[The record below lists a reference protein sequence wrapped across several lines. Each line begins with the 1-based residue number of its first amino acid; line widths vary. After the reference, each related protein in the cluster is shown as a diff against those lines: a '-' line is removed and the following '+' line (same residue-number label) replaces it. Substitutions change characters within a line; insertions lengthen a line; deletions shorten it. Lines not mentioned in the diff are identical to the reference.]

1 MEQLKPHSPQPLKVG
16 IVTQVRVTST
26 RLPAKV
32 LLTVGGRS
40 YLEHHLDRLNRTGL
54 PAIVA
59 TTTNFNDDL
68 VVQLCNEDGF
78 PVFRGSEDDV
88 LSRFAGAAREHDL
101 DGIVRVTSD
110 CPLIDPEIVAAG
122 VDRWRA
128 ENDPDLY
135 ISNCLER
142 TYPRGM
148 DFEIFSAARLYDAEQ
163 NATLKADREHV
174 TSYLHQNR
182 SGEMRLLN
190 LPWSG
195 GPSSKN
201 AAQYRLTLDTAD
213 DWKLLDAL
221 IEDFDATNLGCA
233 ELVAILDEHPELA
246 ALNAHIEQKKL
257 GE

>member
-1 MEQLKPHSPQPLKVG
+1 MEQLKIG

-32 LLTVGGRS
+32 LLTVAGRS
-40 YLEHHLDRLNRTGL
+40 YLEHHLDRLSRTGL
-54 PAIVA
+54 PVIVA

-68 VVQLCNEDGF
+68 VVQLCDEDGF

-148 DFEIFSAARLYDAEQ
+148 DFEIFSAARLYDAERK
-163 NATLKADREHV
+163 ATLKADREHV

-182 SGEMRLLN
+182 SGEIRLLN

-195 GPSSKN
+195 GGS
-201 AAQYRLTLDTAD
+201 QYRLTLDTAD

-221 IEDFDATNLGCA
+221 IEDFDAPRLGCA
-233 ELVAILDEHPELA
+233 DLVKILDEHPELA

>member
-1 MEQLKPHSPQPLKVG
+1 MEQLKIG

-32 LLTVGGRS
+32 LLTVAGRS
-40 YLEHHLDRLNRTGL
+40 YLEHHLDRLSRTGL
-54 PAIVA
+54 PVIVA

-68 VVQLCNEDGF
+68 VVQLCDEDGF

-148 DFEIFSAARLYDAEQ
+148 DFEIFSAARLYDAERK
-163 NATLKADREHV
+163 ATLKADREHV

-195 GPSSKN
+195 GGS
-201 AAQYRLTLDTAD
+201 QYRLTLDTAD

-221 IEDFDATNLGCA
+221 IEDFDAPRLGCA
-233 ELVAILDEHPELA
+233 DLVKILDEHPELA

>member
-1 MEQLKPHSPQPLKVG
+1 MEQLKADPKIG

-32 LLTVGGRS
+32 LLKVAGRT
-40 YLEHHLDRLNRTGL
+40 YLQHHLDRLEQTGL
-54 PAIVA
+54 PVIVA
-59 TTTNFNDDL
+59 TTTNHDDDP
-68 VVQLCNEDGF
+68 VVQLAAERGV

-88 LSRFAGAAREHDL
+88 LSRFAGAAREHGL

-110 CPLIDPEIVAAG
+110 CPLIDPAIVAAG
-122 VDRWRA
+122 VDRWHT
-128 ENDPDLY
+128 EDDSDLY
-135 ISNCLER
+135 VSNCLER

-148 DFEIFSAARLYDAEQ
+148 DFEIFSAARLYDADAE
-163 NATLKADREHV
+163 ATLKADREHV

-182 SGEMRLLN
+182 SGDVHLLN
-190 LPWSG
+190 LSWSDG
-195 GPSSKN
+195 AASKN

-221 IEDFDATNLGCA
+221 IEDFDATHLSCA
-233 ELVAILDEHPELA
+233 ELVAILDQHPELA

>member
-1 MEQLKPHSPQPLKVG
+1 MEQLKIG

-40 YLEHHLDRLNRTGL
+40 YLEHHLDRLSRTGL
-54 PAIVA
+54 PVIVA

-68 VVQLCNEDGF
+68 IARLCGEDGV

-88 LSRFAGAAREHDL
+88 LSRFAGAAREHRL
-101 DGIVRVTSD
+101 DAIVRVTSD

-122 VDRWRA
+122 VERWRA

-148 DFEIFSAARLYDAEQ
+148 DFEIFSAARLYDAEAK
-163 NATLKADREHV
+163 ATLRADREHV
-174 TSYLHQNR
+174 TPYLHQNR

-195 GPSSKN
+195 GGS
-201 AAQYRLTLDTAD
+201 QYRLTLDTAD

-221 IEDFDATNLGCA
+221 IEDFDATRLSCA
-233 ELVAILDEHPELA
+233 KLVAILDAHPELS

>member
-1 MEQLKPHSPQPLKVG
+1 MEQLKIG

-32 LLTVGGRS
+32 LLAVAGRS
-40 YLEHHLDRLNRTGL
+40 YLEHHLDRLGRTGL
-54 PAIVA
+54 PVIVA

-68 VVQLCNEDGF
+68 VAQLCDELGI

-88 LSRFAGAAREHDL
+88 LSRFAGAAREHAL
-101 DGIVRVTSD
+101 DALVRVTSD
-110 CPLIDPEIVAAG
+110 CPLIDPAIVAAG

-128 ENDPDLY
+128 ENDLDLY
-135 ISNCLER
+135 VSNCLER

-148 DFEIFSAARLYDAEQ
+148 DFEIFSAARLYDAEAK
-163 NATLKADREHV
+163 ATLKADREHV
-174 TSYLHQNR
+174 TPYLHQNR

-190 LPWSG
+190 LPWTG
-195 GPSSKN
+195 GPSSK

-221 IEDFDATNLGCA
+221 IEDFDATRLGCA

>member
-1 MEQLKPHSPQPLKVG
+1 MERLKIG
-16 IVTQVRVTST
+16 IITQVRVTST

-32 LLTVGGRS
+32 LLTVSGRS
-40 YLEHHLDRLNRTGL
+40 YLEHHLDRLARTGL
-54 PAIVA
+54 PVIVA

-68 VVQLCNEDGF
+68 VVQLCTEDGF

-163 NATLKADREHV
+163 NATLTADREHV

-195 GPSSKN
+195 GGS
-201 AAQYRLTLDTAD
+201 QYRLTLDTPD
-213 DWKLLDAL
+213 DWKLLDVL
-221 IEDFDATNLGCA
+221 FENFDADQLNCA
-233 ELVAILDEHPELA
+233 QLVKILDEHPELA
-246 ALNAHIEQKKL
+246 TLNAHIEQKKL

>member
-1 MEQLKPHSPQPLKVG
+1 MEGLTRALKVG
-16 IVTQVRVTST
+16 VITQVRVTSS

-32 LLTVGGRS
+32 LLTAGDRS
-40 YLEHHLDRLNRTGL
+40 FLEHHLDRLRTTGL
-54 PAIVA
+54 PVIVA
-59 TTTNFNDDL
+59 TTTNFNDD
-68 VVQLCNEDGF
+68 VVVEVCKHAGV

-88 LSRFAGAAREHDL
+88 LSRFAGAAREHGL

-110 CPLIDPEIVAAG
+110 CPLIDPEVVASG

-128 ENDPDLY
+128 ENDLDLY
-135 ISNCLER
+135 VSNCLDR

-148 DFEIFSAARLYDAEQ
+148 DYEVFSAARLYDADA
-163 NATLKADREHV
+163 NATLRADREHV
-174 TSYLHQNR
+174 TPYLHQNR

-195 GPSSKN
+195 GG
-201 AAQYRLTLDTAD
+201 AQYRLTLDTPD

-221 IEDFDATNLGCA
+221 IEDFDAASLTCA
-233 ELVAILDEHPELA
+233 ELVAILDSHPELA
-246 ALNAHIEQKKL
+246 TLNAHIEQKKL

>member
-1 MEQLKPHSPQPLKVG
+1 MERLKIG
-16 IVTQVRVTST
+16 IITQVRVTST

-32 LLTVGGRS
+32 LLTVSGRS
-40 YLEHHLDRLNRTGL
+40 YLEHHLDRLARTGL
-54 PAIVA
+54 PVIVA

-68 VVQLCNEDGF
+68 VVQLCTEDGF

-128 ENDPDLY
+128 ENDLDLY

-148 DFEIFSAARLYDAEQ
+148 DFEIFSTARLYDAEVK
-163 NATLKADREHV
+163 ATLKADREHV
-174 TSYLHQNR
+174 TPYLHQNR

-190 LPWSG
+190 LPWSAG
-195 GPSSKN
+195 SRN

-221 IEDFDATNLGCA
+221 IEDFDAPRLSCA
-233 ELVAILDEHPELA
+233 ELVAILDAHPELA

>member
-1 MEQLKPHSPQPLKVG
+1 MEPLTQAPVIG
-16 IVTQVRVTST
+16 IITQVRVAST

-32 LLTVGGRS
+32 LLSVRGRT
-40 YLEHHLDRLNRTGL
+40 YLEHHLDRLHRTGL
-54 PAIVA
+54 PVVVA
-59 TTTNFNDDL
+59 TTENFNDDI
-68 VVQLCNEDGF
+68 VVEVAGQAGV

-88 LSRFAGAAREHDL
+88 LSRFAGAAREHRL

-128 ENDPDLY
+128 ENDLDLY
-135 ISNCLER
+135 LSNCLER

-148 DFEIFSAARLYDAEQ
+148 DYEVFSAARLYDADAK
-163 NATLKADREHV
+163 ATLRSDREHV
-174 TSYLHQNR
+174 TPYLHQNR
-182 SGEMRLLN
+182 SGDIRLLN

-195 GPSSKN
+195 GG
-201 AAQYRLTLDTAD
+201 AQYRLTLDTPD

-221 IEDFDATNLGCA
+221 IEDFGAAALNCA
-233 ELVAILDEHPELA
+233 ELVAILDEHPQLST
-246 ALNAHIEQKKL
+246 LNAHIEQKKL

>member
-1 MEQLKPHSPQPLKVG
+1 MEQLKIG
-16 IVTQVRVTST
+16 IITQVRVTST

-32 LLTVGGRS
+32 LLTVAGRS
-40 YLEHHLDRLNRTGL
+40 YLEHHLDRLSRTGL
-54 PAIVA
+54 PVIVA
-59 TTTNFNDDL
+59 TTTNFNDNL

-128 ENDPDLY
+128 ENDLDLY

-148 DFEIFSAARLYDAEQ
+148 DFEIFSAARLYDAER

-195 GPSSKN
+195 GGS
-201 AAQYRLTLDTAD
+201 QYRLTLDTAD

-221 IEDFDATNLGCA
+221 IEDFDASRLGCA
-233 ELVAILDEHPELA
+233 DLVRILDEHPELA
-246 ALNAHIEQKKL
+246 TLNAHIEQKKL

>member
-1 MEQLKPHSPQPLKVG
+1 MERLKIG
-16 IVTQVRVTST
+16 IITQVRVTST

-32 LLTVGGRS
+32 LLTVAGRS

-54 PAIVA
+54 PVIVA

-68 VVQLCNEDGF
+68 VVQLCTEDGF

-88 LSRFAGAAREHDL
+88 LSRFAGAAREHNL

-148 DFEIFSAARLYDAEQ
+148 DFEIFSAARLYDAER

-195 GPSSKN
+195 GGS
-201 AAQYRLTLDTAD
+201 QYRLTLDTPD

-221 IEDFDATNLGCA
+221 FENFDADHLNCA
-233 ELVAILDEHPELA
+233 QLVKILDEHPELA
-246 ALNAHIEQKKL
+246 TLNAHIEQKKL

>member
-1 MEQLKPHSPQPLKVG
+1 MEHLKVG
-16 IVTQVRVTST
+16 IITQVRVTSS

-32 LLTVGGRS
+32 LLSVRGRTF
-40 YLEHHLDRLNRTGL
+40 LEHHLDRLRGTGL
-54 PAIVA
+54 PVIVA
-59 TTTNFNDDL
+59 TTTNFNDDI
-68 VVQLCNEDGF
+68 VVEVCKQSGV

-88 LSRFAGAAREHDL
+88 LSRFAGAAREHGL

-122 VDRWRA
+122 VDRWRT
-128 ENDPDLY
+128 ENDLDLY
-135 ISNCLER
+135 LSNCLER

-148 DFEIFSAARLYDAEQ
+148 DYEIFSAARLYDAEAK
-163 NATLKADREHV
+163 ATLQSDREHV
-174 TSYLHQNR
+174 TPYLHQNR

-195 GPSSKN
+195 GPTSGN
-201 AAQYRLTLDTAD
+201 AAQYRLTLDTPD

-221 IEDFDATNLGCA
+221 IDEFDATELNCA
-233 ELVAILDEHPELA
+233 ELVAILDARPELA
-246 ALNAHIEQKKL
+246 TLNAHIEQKKL

>member
-1 MEQLKPHSPQPLKVG
+1 MEQLKIG
-16 IVTQVRVTST
+16 IITQVRVTST

-32 LLTVGGRS
+32 LLTVAGRS
-40 YLEHHLDRLNRTGL
+40 YLEHHLDRLSRTGL
-54 PAIVA
+54 PVIVA
-59 TTTNFNDDL
+59 TTTNFNDNL
-68 VVQLCNEDGF
+68 VVQMCDEDGF
-78 PVFRGSEDDV
+78 AVFRGSEDDV

-128 ENDPDLY
+128 ENDLDLY

-148 DFEIFSAARLYDAEQ
+148 DFEIFSAARLYDAERK
-163 NATLKADREHV
+163 ATLKADREHV

-195 GPSSKN
+195 GGS
-201 AAQYRLTLDTAD
+201 QYRLTLDTAD

-221 IEDFDATNLGCA
+221 IEDFDASHLGCA
-233 ELVAILDEHPELA
+233 DLVRILDEHPELA
-246 ALNAHIEQKKL
+246 TLNAHIEQKKL

>member
-1 MEQLKPHSPQPLKVG
+1 MEQLKIG
-16 IVTQVRVTST
+16 IITQVRVTST

-40 YLEHHLDRLNRTGL
+40 YLEHHLDRLSRTGL
-54 PAIVA
+54 PVIVA
-59 TTTNFNDDL
+59 TTTNFNDNL

-128 ENDPDLY
+128 ENDLDLY
-135 ISNCLER
+135 LSNCLER

-163 NATLKADREHV
+163 KATLTADREHV

-195 GPSSKN
+195 GGS
-201 AAQYRLTLDTAD
+201 QYRLTLDTAD

-221 IEDFDATNLGCA
+221 IEDFGASRLGCA
-233 ELVAILDEHPELA
+233 DLVKILDEHPELA
-246 ALNAHIEQKKL
+246 TLNAHIEQKKL